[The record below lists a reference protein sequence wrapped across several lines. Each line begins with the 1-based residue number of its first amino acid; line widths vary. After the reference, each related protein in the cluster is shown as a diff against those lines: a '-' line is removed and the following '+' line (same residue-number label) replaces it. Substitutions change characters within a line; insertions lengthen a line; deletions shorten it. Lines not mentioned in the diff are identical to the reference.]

1 MNADKDTAPG
11 LVILWISRDPDAA
24 RNMALMYAKNSRLK
38 GWWDAVHLLL
48 WGPSAQ
54 LLAEDPALQEEVAA
68 CMAAGVTVLACRA
81 CAERHGVAEALRA
94 LGVTVQYAGEPLT
107 AYLKG
112 GWKVLSV

>member
-11 LVILWISRDPDAA
+11 LVVLWISRDPEAA

-38 GWWDAVHLLL
+38 GWWETVHLIV

-54 LLAEDPALQEEVAA
+54 LLAEDAALQEEVAD

-81 CAERHGVAEALRA
+81 CADRYGVAEALEA
-94 LGVTVQYAGEPLT
+94 LGITVQYTGEPMT

>member
-1 MNADKDTAPG
+1 MQPQHDEAPG
-11 LVILWISRDPDAA
+11 LVVLWVSRDPEAA

-38 GWWDAVHLLL
+38 GWWDTVHLLV
-48 WGPSAQ
+48 WGPSAE
-54 LLAEDPALQEEVAA
+54 LLAGDASLQEEVAD

-81 CAERHGVAEALRA
+81 CADRYGVAEALEA
-94 LGVTVQYAGEPLT
+94 LGVTVQYTGEPMT